1 MAAFRDG
8 DRLVSRQADWTELE
22 TISVSADENGN
33 LKFTRIR
40 MQQPPAVQEVDEPTD
55 EEVFFRKPRPN
66 SDDYQTLL
74 KVRSVA
80 SRIILNS
87 TRPPEANELVT
98 QVSGQLTEIDAKLVR
113 DFIRADVASG
123 EFLVES
129 VGKKKPKLGLRL
141 SLRAMDAEQARAFA
155 STFGEEITNQ
165 SRNIGLLIRHRP
177 TTGNYREGLLRTLL
191 QKYLPR
197 RYHAATGFIFGSHRQ
212 LDIIIYDQVE
222 YSPLFRE
229 GDLVVVPA
237 SAVRAVIEVKS
248 SLTNQFLDEALEILT
263 EAVPDNIGGPPIFK
277 GVFAFDRES
286 NASLLPV
293 IRKFYDKGDA
303 NTGLMDSLKLHP
315 IISFYTPITAAC
327 VLGKT
332 LAVLNFCKR
341 HIGGREIMTPVVF
354 DVVNAAERPT
364 QGAVFYDLLSRFLRH
379 PFGGSK
385 SLHSI
390 GTLLASEINAGT
402 PEWIYKGSWGPYLVI
417 DDFPEGVD
425 DLLRQTAAYD
435 NWLDGQAW
443 SATANS
449 GSAFF

>member
-1 MAAFRDG
+1 
-8 DRLVSRQADWTELE
+8 
-22 TISVSADENGN
+22 
-33 LKFTRIR
+33 
-40 MQQPPAVQEVDEPTD
+40 
-55 EEVFFRKPRPN
+55 
-66 SDDYQTLL
+66 
-74 KVRSVA
+74 
-80 SRIILNS
+80 
-87 TRPPEANELVT
+87 VT

-113 DFIRADVASG
+113 DFIRADVASR
-123 EFLVES
+123 EFVVES
-129 VGKKKPKLGLRL
+129 VGKKKPRLGLRL
-141 SLRAMDAEQARAFA
+141 SPRAMDAEQARAFA

-177 TTGNYREGLLRTLL
+177 TKGNYREGLLRTLL

-303 NTGLMDSLKLHP
+303 STGLMDSLELHP

-341 HIGGREIMTPVVF
+341 HIGGVEIMTPVVF
-354 DVVNAAERPT
+354 DVVNAAERHSCSRSRPASGSRSSEASPDRRPPAWASKAASPSH
-364 QGAVFYDLLSRFLRH
+364 QGAAGAPGHDITPPIRA
-379 PFGGSK
+379 GG
-385 SLHSI
+385 
-390 GTLLASEINAGT
+390 A
-402 PEWIYKGSWGPYLVI
+402 
-417 DDFPEGVD
+417 
-425 DLLRQTAAYD
+425 
-435 NWLDGQAW
+435 LDPRKT
-443 SATANS
+443 S
-449 GSAFF
+449 